1 MRYDMYHDGLNKLS
15 LNNYDRVLLGCTWE
29 PFGNLKV
36 QLNYM
41 LSMYGKDVREASNNG
56 KSTSSQL
63 QLMGLFKF

>member
-1 MRYDMYHDGLNKLS
+1 MTECF
-15 LNNYDRVLLGCTWE
+15 LGCTWE

-56 KSTSSQL
+56 KKHIKPASADGSVQVL
-63 QLMGLFKF
+63 I